1 MKFRNDIKDEKNSCE
16 QNLCEKKAVRDKL
29 VFLPYIAKG
38 IQFILA
44 SEQDFMTYLFI
55 AYTL

>member
-1 MKFRNDIKDEKNSCE
+1 MKFRNDIKDEK
-16 QNLCEKKAVRDKL
+16 NLCEKKAVRDKL

-44 SEQDFMTYLFI
+44 SEQDFMTYLFT